1 MMSRLV
7 LATVATEFLSRP
19 GYAAST
25 LKSYELALLPLLQQ
39 QGQLPVELLSRGVLE
54 DYLNSL
60 EHLSYTTHRRHQ
72 AILQSLLNFAVERGY
87 LRNNPI
93 AHLRQRK
100 PDAQQG
106 ESLTDELVRYLSP
119 EQVQQMYL
127 LVKRDLR
134 LHALV
139 SLLHR
144 SGARISEILSLDLEA
159 VDLVGRRFQVVGKG
173 NKKRWCFYSPDAG
186 TVLERYIHNYRHSD
200 CAALFTA
207 QQPMTGV
214 TSRLSY
220 TSVYKAWKKLTQ
232 DDDLLKGVRLHDLRH
247 TFATERVGLMGIEEL
262 RALLGHQHI
271 QTTLRYQK
279 VTSARAEEVAVQALD
294 KLLSKESVSEKSVL
308 D

>member
-1 MMSRLV
+1 MSRLV
-7 LATVATEFLSRP
+7 LATVATEFLSRS

-25 LKSYELALLPLLQQ
+25 LKSYELTLLPLLQQ

-87 LRNNPI
+87 IRNNPI
-93 AHLRQRK
+93 THLRQRK

-106 ESLTDELVRYLSP
+106 ESLTDELVRYLSTQ
-119 EQVQQMYL
+119 QVQQMYQ
-127 LVKRDLR
+127 LVKSDVR

-139 SLLHR
+139 AILHR
-144 SGARISEILSLDLEA
+144 SGARISEILALDLEGI
-159 VDLVGRRFQVVGKG
+159 DLKNRKFQVVGKG

-186 TVLERYIHNYRHSD
+186 KVLEKYIRIYRHAD
-200 CAALFTA
+200 CTALFTA

-214 TSRLSY
+214 VSRLSY
-220 TSVYKAWKKLTQ
+220 ATVYKSWKKLTQ
-232 DDDLLKGVRLHDLRH
+232 DEALLKGVRLHDLRH

-279 VTSARAEEVAVQALD
+279 VTSARAEEVAMKALKTLISD
-294 KLLSKESVSEKSVL
+294 
-308 D
+308 

>member
-1 MMSRLV
+1 MVSRLV
-7 LATVATEFLSRP
+7 LATVATEFLARP

-25 LKSYELALLPLLQQ
+25 LKSYELTLLPLLQQ
-39 QGQLPVELLSRGVLE
+39 QGQLPMELLSRGVLE

-60 EHLSYTTHRRHQ
+60 EDLSYTTHRRHQ

-106 ESLTDELVRYLSP
+106 ESLTDELIRYLTP
-119 EQVQQMYL
+119 EQVQRMYQV
-127 LVKRDLR
+127 VKSDVR

-139 SLLHR
+139 ALLHR
-144 SGARISEILSLDLEA
+144 SGARISEILSLDFEQIN
-159 VDLVGRRFQVVGKG
+159 LVERKFQVVGKG
-173 NKKRWCFYSPDAG
+173 NKKRWCFYSADAG
-186 TVLERYIHNYRHSD
+186 KVLGRYIRDYRHPSSV
-200 CAALFTA
+200 ALFTA
-207 QQPMTGV
+207 QQPMTGDV
-214 TSRLSY
+214 SRLSY
-220 TSVYKAWKKLTQ
+220 ASAYKAWKKLTRNEE
-232 DDDLLKGVRLHDLRH
+232 LLQGVRLHDLRH

-279 VTSARAEEVAVQALD
+279 VTSARAEEVAMSALE
-294 KLLSKESVSEKSVL
+294 KLTGE
-308 D
+308 

>member
-1 MMSRLV
+1 MSRLV
-7 LATVATEFLSRP
+7 LATVATEFLARP

-25 LKSYELALLPLLQQ
+25 LKSYELTLLPLLQQ
-39 QGQLPVELLSRGVLE
+39 QGQLPMELLSRGVLE

-100 PDAQQG
+100 PDAGQG
-106 ESLTDELVRYLSP
+106 ESLTDELVRYLTP
-119 EQVQQMYL
+119 EQVQQMYHV
-127 LVKRDLR
+127 VKSNVR

-139 SLLHR
+139 ALLHR
-144 SGARISEILSLDLEA
+144 SGARISEILSLDFEQINL
-159 VDLVGRRFQVVGKG
+159 VDRKFQVVGKG
-173 NKKRWCFYSPDAG
+173 NKKRWCFYSADAG
-186 TVLERYIHNYRHSD
+186 KVLERYIRNYRHPSS
-200 CAALFTA
+200 AALFTA
-207 QQPMTGV
+207 RQPMTEV
-214 TSRLSY
+214 ISRLSY
-220 TSVYKAWKKLTQ
+220 TSAYKAWKKLTQ
-232 DDDLLKGVRLHDLRH
+232 NEALLQGVRLHDLRH

-279 VTSARAEEVAVQALD
+279 VTSARAEQVAMSALE
-294 KLLSKESVSEKSVL
+294 KLTGE
-308 D
+308 